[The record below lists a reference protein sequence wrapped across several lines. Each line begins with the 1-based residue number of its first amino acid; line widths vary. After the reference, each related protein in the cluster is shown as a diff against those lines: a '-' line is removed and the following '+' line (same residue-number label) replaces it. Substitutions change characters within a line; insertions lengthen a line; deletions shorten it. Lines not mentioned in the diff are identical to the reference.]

1 MSLELLLLIL
11 PHTKIRIYAM
21 NTLKSNN
28 LPYYLS
34 VMGATVVMW
43 ASPQCKLC
51 KQQLDSIDLKKLGGV
66 GYEFLYIDGH
76 KWDELC
82 DEWEIDR
89 FPTYMVFDRNVDMV
103 ERVEYNEFDKLTE
116 IWKD

>member
-1 MSLELLLLIL
+1 
-11 PHTKIRIYAM
+11 M

-51 KQQLDSIDLKKLGGV
+51 KTQLDQIDLKKLSGI

-76 KWDELC
+76 NWDSVC
-82 DEWEIDR
+82 DEWDIEQ
-89 FPTYMVFDRNVDMV
+89 FPTYMIFNNQVDMI
-103 ERVEYNEFDKLTE
+103 ERIEHNEFNRLIE
-116 IWKD
+116 IWKG